1 MSVDLEKSLAA
12 LAGSVH
18 DDAVAERMTGQV
30 HHMVSRIRRRRAAR
44 HAGQGV
50 VGVGAAAAVTFGG
63 VQLAGRPTTAPPAT
77 QAPTEGPSP
86 TSPTW
91 TTSTAVC
98 GVAPPAPVA
107 DPRAADLLL
116 DAEVQREVPY
126 GEAIPVS
133 TALRSASIDGSP
145 PITWAQATPV
155 SLELMVVQDGLVVGS
170 TLVVFADTR
179 PGMNPADALITGDEY
194 HFSTCSGGDA
204 REPLTPEDSTLA
216 PGDYTLVATERLV
229 LADGTEVAVPG
240 GPWVVTVTDPDAAA
254 GPDEENVSA
263 DGERAAAAAELAALL
278 AEGPRGTFPTCG
290 SAVPADDDAPLTLDL
305 DPALGAAPVAPG
317 IRIGTSV
324 DLRATGGRQVL
335 ANVPTTGAVL
345 VVVKDGV
352 VVGKDFR
359 DPEDVS
365 LLSLGTEGAVQL
377 TLTGSMS
384 LCTTPA
390 QETPGLGLPAGTY
403 EVYAVVDAMLK
414 EITGPDGEAVSVTE
428 TIAVRSNAVTV
439 TVE

>member
-1 MSVDLEKSLAA
+1 MSVDLEQSLAQ

-18 DDAVAERMTGQV
+18 DDAAVERMSGQV
-30 HHMVSRIRRRRAAR
+30 RHMVTRIRRRRAAR

-50 VGVGAAAAVTFGG
+50 LGVGAVAAVALGG
-63 VQLAGRPTTAPPAT
+63 MQLTGRPPVAPPAT
-77 QAPTEGPSP
+77 QGPTEG
-86 TSPTW
+86 TS

-98 GVAPPAPVA
+98 GVAPSAPVA

-116 DAEVQREVPY
+116 NAVVPREVPY

-133 TALRSASIDGSP
+133 TSLQSAVIDGSP
-145 PITWAQATPV
+145 PITWAQASPV

-170 TLVVFADTR
+170 ILVVFADTR
-179 PGMNPADALITGDEY
+179 PGTNPDDVLLTSDEY
-194 HFSTCSGGDA
+194 HFSLCSGGDA
-204 REPLTPEDSTLA
+204 REPLTSEDSTLA

-240 GPWVVTVTDPDAAA
+240 GPWEITVTDPDAAA
-254 GPDEENVSA
+254 GPDEDNASA

-278 AEGPRGTFPTCG
+278 ARSPSGTFPSCG
-290 SAVPADDDAPLTLDL
+290 SALPTDDDAPLTLDL
-305 DPALGAAPVAPG
+305 DPALGAAPVASG

-365 LLSLGTEGAVQL
+365 MLSLGAEGSVQL
-377 TLTGSMS
+377 TLTGSLS
-384 LCTTPA
+384 LCSDPA
-390 QETPGLGLPAGTY
+390 QETPTYGLPAGTY

-428 TIAVRSNAVTV
+428 TITVRSNAVTV